1 MKESKKQNKHYKWEN
16 ILDQQNQQLK
26 NYKNDFDRNVNEYER
41 TTIEIINKN
50 IDVANIDKRLVTQPN
65 QSQRIM

>member
-1 MKESKKQNKHYKWEN
+1 MREHFRSTK
-16 ILDQQNQQLK
+16 QQLK

>member
-1 MKESKKQNKHYKWEN
+1 MKEN

-26 NYKNDFDRNVNEYER
+26 NYKNYFDRNVNEYER